1 MGVKDWPAQVEAFEK
16 ALQPAIYQAAWRYS
30 CWLSSNRTDAEDLL
44 QESLVRALKGFP
56 GLKQK
61 DRFKGWLLKIVR
73 NTHLMQLRS
82 KASGI
87 AAQTGRLEQEGSL
100 VDLSTMDNAHPA
112 SAALATALALL
123 PLQQRELIAL
133 YYFEELSLK
142 ETARLL
148 GITVNATL
156 GRLHRARRTLKRLV
170 SEGNDPKLA
179 RLSIEG

>member
-1 MGVKDWPAQVEAFEK
+1 MSVKDWPAQVEAFER
-16 ALQPAIYQAAWRYS
+16 ALAPAIYQAAWRYA
-30 CWLSSNRTDAEDLL
+30 CWLSSSRTDAEDLL
-44 QESLVRALKGFP
+44 QESLVSALRGFS

-87 AAQTGRLEQEGSL
+87 AALTGRLDQEGSI
-100 VDLSTMDNAHPA
+100 VDLSTKDDAHPL
-112 SAALATALALL
+112 SAELAKALSLL
-123 PLQQRELIAL
+123 PVSQQELIAL
-133 YYFEELSLK
+133 YYFEDLSLK

-148 GITVNATL
+148 GISVNATL

-170 SEGNDPKLA
+170 SKDSDPKFA